1 MSKKHYYGR
10 AAAGLS
16 FSEGVFSTTT
26 ASATGFSGRSA
37 LTTYESD
44 EREYEREYASAIAAV
59 VCPRGALRGAPA
71 WQRPRRPYR
80 TRAGRSVRRCRLT
93 IGGGSFS

>member
-10 AAAGLS
+10 SAAGLS

-44 EREYEREYASAIAAV
+44 EREYEREYASAIAAGV
-59 VCPRGALRGAPA
+59 PA
-71 WQRPRRPYR
+71 RRSSG
-80 TRAGRSVRRCRLT
+80 RAGMAKATEAIQNARGKERAPMPTDDRR
-93 IGGGSFS
+93 

>member
-44 EREYEREYASAIAAV
+44 EREYEREYASAIAAGV
-59 VCPRGALRGAPA
+59 PA
-71 WQRPRRPYR
+71 RRSSG
-80 TRAGRSVRRCRLT
+80 RAGMAKATEAIQNARGKERAPMPTDDRR
-93 IGGGSFS
+93 

>member
-37 LTTYESD
+37 LNSALTTYESD
-44 EREYEREYASAIAAV
+44 EREYEREYASAIAAGV
-59 VCPRGALRGAPA
+59 PA
-71 WQRPRRPYR
+71 RRSSG
-80 TRAGRSVRRCRLT
+80 RAGMAKATEAIQNARGKERAPMPTDDRR
-93 IGGGSFS
+93 

>member
-44 EREYEREYASAIAAV
+44 EREYEREYASAIAAGV
-59 VCPRGALRGAPA
+59 PA
-71 WQRPRRPYR
+71 RRSSG
-80 TRAGRSVRRCRLT
+80 RAGMAKATEAIHTERAREGACADAD
-93 IGGGSFS
+93 

>member
-44 EREYEREYASAIAAV
+44 EREYEREYASAI
-59 VCPRGALRGAPA
+59 RGWCAREALFGA
-71 WQRPRRPYR
+71 RRHGKGHGGH
-80 TRAGRSVRRCRLT
+80 TERAREGACADAD
-93 IGGGSFS
+93 

>member
-26 ASATGFSGRSA
+26 ASATGLSGRSALNSA

-44 EREYEREYASAIAAV
+44 EREYE
-59 VCPRGALRGAPA
+59 P
-71 WQRPRRPYR
+71 
-80 TRAGRSVRRCRLT
+80 
-93 IGGGSFS
+93 

>member
-44 EREYEREYASAIAAV
+44 EREYEREYASAIAAGV
-59 VCPRGALRGAPA
+59 PARRSSGRAVMAKATEAIQNARGTERAPM
-71 WQRPRRPYR
+71 PTDDRR
-80 TRAGRSVRRCRLT
+80 
-93 IGGGSFS
+93 